1 MSNLE
6 IIQERS
12 FIHEWVIPNINIDN
26 INVPEDMEP
35 LEVMV
40 DFSIENTIM
49 NIYKNNSI
57 LYSLIIGKGLSE
69 SYDSET
75 NKIKIIAAISDV
87 SGFELGQ
94 YEYSL
99 VVYDTNSNSIY
110 EDNGIIEVKE
120 NLSGETL
127 NIVTPFDLFVPF
139 NIPDNN

>member
-87 SGFELGQ
+87 SGFELGE

-99 VVYDTNSNSIY
+99 IVYNTNSNVIY

-120 NLSGETL
+120 NLTGETL

-139 NIPDNN
+139 NVPDNI